1 MLYRLASDP
10 AFLLSHSQRKG
21 WIGAREKEEEKWDR
35 GRDERERETE
45 RERDRGVSESQIHCC
60 PDTTTGPREID
71 HTLALT
77 HTEASAVTG
86 GNCQGVACFV

>member
-1 MLYRLASDP
+1 MERSE
-10 AFLLSHSQRKG
+10 
-21 WIGAREKEEEKWDR
+21 REKRKRNGRRGEKR
-35 GRDERERETE
+35 EERERE
-45 RERDRGVSESQIHCC
+45 REGGESQIHCC
-60 PDTTTGPREID
+60 PDTMTGPREID